1 MEWNGSGQDWT
12 GEVGHV
18 RCQIIVL
25 HFVVIA
31 AAAAAA
37 AVELFIE

>member
-1 MEWNGSGQDWT
+1 MDWT

-31 AAAAAA
+31 AAA
-37 AVELFIE
+37 VELFIE